1 MFTDIR
7 KKSSSI
13 LVSLMFAA
21 IIVTFVISFGP
32 GDDAGCSSSAQNY
45 AATVNGELITT
56 SEFRFSYSN
65 LFDYYQRI
73 FKDFNNEMAVQYKL
87 SEKALDGLIGEI
99 LIAQESKNLGFRVS
113 DEEIRKEIMETPYFQ
128 QNGVFDRD
136 SYNKMVQF
144 TLNTTVTDYENK
156 VRLQLLS
163 RKLRNFLFKSLDIS
177 TTELKDEYIL
187 SNEKADL
194 FVVTFQ
200 ESALKSEAKEKVISS
215 IPDDEAQKYL
225 EANLSKVK
233 LTFEDNVSKYSRKD
247 GEGQTLFEDVK
258 LNVAKDMMSKERI
271 SAKMDADS
279 KALLALIKEK
289 PDMTTEEILKNIA
302 DWDVERRDAK
312 GITANSKFV
321 AGVGFSP
328 KFVTKVFELKNPGV
342 MEDVFVT
349 EEGARVVAGIVNH
362 IPADME
368 KFESEK
374 ENLKEQM
381 LTTKKA
387 TVLEAFVTKLRE
399 KADISINENF
409 LKIYTTS
416 APSE

>member
-32 GDDAGCSSSAQNY
+32 GDDAGCSSSAKNY

-73 FKDFNNEMAVQYKL
+73 FRDFNNEMAVQYKL

-99 LIAQESKNLGFRVS
+99 LIAQEAKNLGFRVS

-156 VRLQLLS
+156 VKLQLLS

-177 TTELKDEYIL
+177 ETELKDEYIL
-187 SNEKADL
+187 ANEKADL

-200 ESALKSEAKEKVISS
+200 ESSLKSEAKEKVIAS

-271 SAKMDADS
+271 SEKMDADS
-279 KALLALIKEK
+279 NALLALIKEK
-289 PDMTTEEILKNIA
+289 PEMTTQDILKNIK
-302 DWDVERRDAK
+302 DWDIERRDAK

-321 AGVGFSP
+321 SGVGFSP
-328 KFVTKVFELKNPGV
+328 KFVMKVFELKTPGV
-342 MEDVFVT
+342 METVFVT
-349 EEGARVVAGIVNH
+349 EENARVVAGIVNH

-387 TVLEAFVTKLRE
+387 AVIEAFVTKLRE
-399 KADISINENF
+399 KADISVNESF
-409 LKIYTTS
+409 LKIYAS
-416 APSE
+416 ARPE